1 MTKDVLL
8 SMPILIVDDEP
19 TNTKMLEKILTKA
32 GYTAVIVTN
41 EAQQAIPL
49 FERHRPSAILLD
61 LNMPAMD
68 GFAVLAELR
77 KRYADSIPPVVVL
90 TAQNDPESRLQAL
103 QGGARDFISKPFDRT
118 ELLLRIENM
127 LTLQL
132 AERERLRFYTHY
144 DLVTG
149 LPNRNHTV
157 QLLQEALPQNQR
169 KGQSTAVLLLDLQQ
183 LKRINQSMG
192 YEVGD
197 SVLRIFRQRLHHCL
211 AEAQNVV
218 TGRVD
223 GARFLVALPHVSS
236 ASKSLADDIQHIL
249 DSTQANIQVDGMEI
263 RPTVHIG
270 VAVYPADAQ
279 TPPELLARAE
289 SALSRAQQQ
298 NDLPYAFCDQ
308 ATDASMREQLKLEA
322 DLHRAVE
329 RREFFLVYQPQFNLQ
344 TGEVCAVEALLR
356 WQHPSR
362 GTVSPG
368 EFIPLLEQ
376 TGLILPVGE
385 WLMHEAFSQARRWQI
400 ANFRPIQMAINL
412 SPRQFTGND
421 LLQQV
426 RTALETTELAPEY
439 IQMEITEN
447 LLVEDFPGTYQLLK
461 TLEAMGIQIALD
473 DFGTGY
479 SALTYLHAFP
489 FQTLK
494 IDRSFI
500 ADIGRSPKS
509 EALLQGIV
517 ALAKSL
523 SLEVVA
529 EGIENPEQSQYL
541 QKLNCEIGQGFGLG
555 RPQAAT
561 AITELLR
568 AQAP

>member
-32 GYTAVIVTN
+32 GYTAVIATN
-41 EAQQAIPL
+41 EAEQAIPL

-68 GFAVLAELR
+68 GFTVLAELR

-132 AERERLRFYTHY
+132 AERERLHFYTHY

-157 QLLQEALPQNQR
+157 HLLQEVLPQNQR

-249 DSTQANIQVDGMEI
+249 DSTQATIQVDGMEI
-263 RPTVHIG
+263 RPTVNIG
-270 VAVYPADAQ
+270 VAVYPEDAQ
-279 TPPELLARAE
+279 TPTELLARAE

-308 ATDASMREQLKLEA
+308 TTDASMREQLKLEA

-329 RREFFLVYQPQFNLQ
+329 RQEFFLVYQPQFNLQ

-362 GTVSPG
+362 GIVSPG

-385 WLMHEAFSQARRWQI
+385 WLMHEAFSQARRWQL
-400 ANFRPIQMAINL
+400 AKLWPIQMAINL

-426 RTALETTELAPEY
+426 HTALEATELAPEY
-439 IQMEITEN
+439 IQMEITES

-489 FQTLK
+489 FQYLK

-500 ADIGRSPKS
+500 ADIGHSPKS

-561 AITELLR
+561 AITELLQ